1 MLERLRYIVQISGL
15 SQNKF
20 AEKIGTDGSTLSAIL
35 NRKRRLGDST
45 IARVV
50 ARAGVSETWLRTGE
64 GEPFA
69 TPEPP
74 VAALSERDALERY
87 ILGVV
92 AEMSPEHREIF
103 LALARKVAEQY
114 PRKAADAA

>member
-1 MLERLRYIVQISGL
+1 MLKRLRYVIKASGL
-15 SQNKF
+15 SQNRF
-20 AEKIGTDGSTLSAIL
+20 AEKIGTTGSVLCRILGGKRGLADGM
-35 NRKRRLGDST
+35 
-45 IARVV
+45 IARIV
-50 ARAGVSETWLRTGE
+50 ARVGVNEHWLRTGE

-69 TPEPP
+69 TPESP

-92 AEMSPEHREIF
+92 AEMSEEHREIF

>member
-1 MLERLRYIVQISGL
+1 MLNRLRYVIQKSGL

-20 AEKIGTDGSTLSAIL
+20 AEKIGADGPVLSKIL
-35 NRKRRLGDST
+35 NGKRRLGDGM

-50 ARAGVSETWLRTGE
+50 ARVGVNEHWLRTGE

-114 PRKAADAA
+114 PREAADAA